1 MLRGT
6 SHTLKLLLLE
16 PVSDDSTSALC
27 LGQRYPKRDA
37 LLGNNKGCWG
47 SHQGPSLT
55 RWLLDFVQITG
66 PK

>member
-47 SHQGPSLT
+47 TDLRKPPRPESDQ
-55 RWLLDFVQITG
+55 VVA
-66 PK
+66 